1 MANNAPQIPVYL
13 FTGFLE
19 AGKTKFIQET
29 MEDKRFNAGEKT
41 LLLLCEEGME
51 EYEPD
56 QFYGKNVK
64 IVTVDEE
71 SALTGEN
78 LAGWLK
84 EAAADR
90 VVVEYN
96 GMWLLDSLYNALPE
110 GWIVAQ
116 EFMFANAATFLS
128 YNANMRQLCYDKL
141 KSCELVVF
149 NRFTADMDKLAFHKI
164 VRGASRRCDIAYED
178 EAGNVAYDEI
188 EDPLPF
194 DVNAPIIEVA
204 DSDYA
209 LFYRD
214 VSEDPKKYN
223 GKTVRFLGHALKRK
237 NVAGGSFILGRHVM
251 TCCEAD
257 IQFAG
262 YICNWP
268 DAAAMEP
275 DVWVRVTAKMEYK
288 FHIAYGRKGPVL
300 TASSVESAQAPEPSV
315 ATFY

>member
-1 MANNAPQIPVYL
+1 MANNAQQTPVYL

-51 EYEPD
+51 EYAPD
-56 QFYGKNVK
+56 QFSGKNVR
-64 IVTVDEE
+64 IVTVEEE
-71 SALTGEN
+71 SDLTAEH
-78 LAGWLK
+78 LTQWLK
-84 EAAADR
+84 AAAAER

-96 GMWLLDSLYNALPE
+96 GMWMLDSLYNALPE

-116 EFMFANAATFLS
+116 EFMFADAGTFLS

-149 NRFTADMDKLAFHKI
+149 NRFQPDMDKLAFHKI
-164 VRGASRRCDIAYED
+164 VRGASRRCDIAFED
-178 EAGNVAYDEI
+178 EGGNVAYDEI

-194 DVNAPIIEVA
+194 DVTAPVIQVG
-204 DSDYA
+204 DGDYA

-223 GKTVRFLGHALKRK
+223 GKTVSFLGRALKRK
-237 NVAGGSFILGRHVM
+237 NVPNGSFIIGRHIM

-262 YICNWP
+262 YICSWP
-268 DAAAMEP
+268 GAADMSADE
-275 DVWVRVTAKMEYK
+275 WVRITARMDYK

-300 TASSVESAQAPEPSV
+300 TASKVESAQAPEPAV